1 MLHQAV
7 LCESYEYAHRYVVLY
22 GYVGFSTKF
31 LEKISVWENIPLS
44 AVWRFGLLSEAEH
57 RRKYEIFIFGQI
69 WTYKTVRIGL
79 F

>member
-44 AVWRFGLLSEAEH
+44 AVWPLDFFLKLNIAKNMKFSFSLRFGLIKL
-57 RRKYEIFIFGQI
+57 
-69 WTYKTVRIGL
+69 L
-79 F
+79 D